1 MGHAGPGPLEPTRG
15 VRVHGLSTIAV
26 IPARGGSK
34 GVPRKNLRPL
44 RGRSLVARAVEI
56 GLATCSAVVV
66 SSDDARINRE
76 AVEAGAGFVL
86 RPAELATDEA
96 PMLPVVQH
104 AIRGLKGDVVVL
116 LQPTQPLR
124 TAAHVLAALSLLA
137 ETDAASV
144 VSVVEVPQHFSPDY
158 VLDLGGMGEAW
169 PWDDPGGDLDR
180 MATRRQTARRSYS
193 RDGTVYV
200 VRREVVEAG
209 SLYGRDCRAL
219 VIQPGESVNIDDEDD
234 WRRAE
239 SMVTS

>member
-1 MGHAGPGPLEPTRG
+1 MGHAGARAVEPACG
-15 VRVHGLSTIAV
+15 VRVHGLSALAV
-26 IPARGGSK
+26 VPARGGSK

-44 RGRSLVARAVEI
+44 RRRSLVARAVEI

-76 AVEAGAGFVL
+76 AVEAGAGFVV

-104 AIRGLKGDVVVL
+104 AIRRLRGDVVVL

-124 TAAHVLAALSLLA
+124 TAAHVRAALELLD
-137 ETDAASV
+137 ETGASSV
-144 VSVVEVPQHFSPDY
+144 VSVVEAPAHYSPGY
-158 VLDLGGMGEAW
+158 VLALWSDGRLRSWIGADNL
-169 PWDDPGGDLDR
+169 DDMP
-180 MATRRQTARRSYS
+180 TRRQDARAAYS
-193 RDGTVYV
+193 RDGTVYA

-209 SLYGRDCRAL
+209 SLYGPDCRAL
-219 VIQPGESVNIDDEDD
+219 VIPAHESVNIDDEADF
-234 WRRAE
+234 RRAE